1 MEHPNKQNM
10 KLGQRRAQ
18 QVHKV
23 KRFDE
28 NVAQKVIFFK
38 NEIVTVSYWQRPTEH
53 TVSSQRQHDV
63 HMI

>member
-38 NEIVTVSYWQRPTEH
+38 NEIVTVSY
-53 TVSSQRQHDV
+53 
-63 HMI
+63 